1 MKDSLTTLIKSKR
14 VMVAVVGLLTVLLS
28 QILVHHIGLSEED
41 ANELASKLATSI
53 VAMSGTLIAS
63 IGISDHGKAMG
74 KPAGV
79 GHKEE
84 EGE

>member
-1 MKDSLTTLIKSKR
+1 
-14 VMVAVVGLLTVLLS
+14 MVAVVGLLTVLLS